1 MHKPVVRVG
10 AHLLDR
16 AIGVGAPMVD
26 PAAASVRLFLF
37 RSFFRNPVTYWNF
50 SWKKEQNTPSN
61 RAFSFL
67 FYSFFQNPVTFWE
80 FPLKK
85 EQSTPLTRA
94 FSFLFRSFFQNPV
107 TFSNYCSKKERELI
121 PKGGELSNLT
131 SSVCPLKIPIFF
143 LHEWY
148 NS

>member
-16 AIGVGAPMVD
+16 AIGVGAPTVD

-37 RSFFRNPVTYWNF
+37 RSFFRNLVTFRKF
-50 SWKKEQNTPSN
+50 SLKKERNTPSN
-61 RAFSFL
+61 RALSFL
-67 FYSFFQNPVTFWE
+67 FYSFFQNPVTFL
-80 FPLKK
+80 FFSLKK

-107 TFSNYCSKKERELI
+107 TFSNFCSRKKWELI
-121 PKGGELSNLT
+121 PEGGELSNFA